1 MLVVGNAAY
10 KINLET
16 DSIHCIR
23 LDFVLVLFAP
33 CVIYSIMQIDADD
46 VPRSRTLPWK
56 SVRRELPPLRPNR
69 WISDIRFIFVVPI
82 NNSEPGGLYGSY
94 FLFTVYF
101 CLWEKLL
108 GAASGFLDCPKWYGD
123 LLGVGADT
131 QPDNDGD
138 QPGRRHQ

>member
-33 CVIYSIMQIDADD
+33 GVIYSIMQIDADD

-56 SVRRELPPLRPNR
+56 SVRRELPLCAQ
-69 WISDIRFIFVVPI
+69 IAGYLIFV
-82 NNSEPGGLYGSY
+82 SS
-94 FLFTVYF
+94 
-101 CLWEKLL
+101 LL
-108 GAASGFLDCPKWYGD
+108 C
-123 LLGVGADT
+123 
-131 QPDNDGD
+131 
-138 QPGRRHQ
+138 R